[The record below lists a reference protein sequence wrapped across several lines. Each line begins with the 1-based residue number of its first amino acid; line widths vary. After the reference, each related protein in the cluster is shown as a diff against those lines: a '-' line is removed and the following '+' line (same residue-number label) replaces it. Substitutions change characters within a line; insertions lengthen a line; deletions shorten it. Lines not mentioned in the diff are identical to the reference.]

1 MTPLRKASLATAGVL
16 LLAGCSSGGHAATP
30 STAPNANQVASLY
43 RQLAQCIRTHGL
55 PNFPDPVQ
63 NGQTGD
69 WQLPVGVA
77 KPPAAVMNAC
87 KSISDRL
94 PASRNDTPLSAAE
107 MVKARELSR
116 CMRQH
121 GIADWPDP
129 DASGA
134 FPLPPRLI
142 QLGKRGIMSQIKAC
156 GQYWPR
162 RSINIVPQAHG

>member
-1 MTPLRKASLATAGVL
+1 
-16 LLAGCSSGGHAATP
+16 
-30 STAPNANQVASLY
+30 
-43 RQLAQCIRTHGL
+43 
-55 PNFPDPVQ
+55 
-63 NGQTGD
+63 
-69 WQLPVGVA
+69 
-77 KPPAAVMNAC
+77 
-87 KSISDRL
+87 
-94 PASRNDTPLSAAE
+94 AE

-121 GIADWPDP
+121 GLADWPDP
-129 DASGA
+129 DANGA